1 MRLFFPENLA
11 TLTVGH
17 DGIPVVKTDLRMRPS
32 SLRSAIAHEFLE
44 SLKLSNRI
52 AHGSF
57 FQIVCDDKICAS
69 SNPYPLMRHPES
81 NAPTLNK

>member
-1 MRLFFPENLA
+1 MEF
-11 TLTVGH
+11 
-17 DGIPVVKTDLRMRPS
+17 VK
-32 SLRSAIAHEFLE
+32 SL
-44 SLKLSNRI
+44 NRI

-57 FQIVCDDKICAS
+57 FQIVCDKKICAS